1 MEQIIIYKRD
11 GSIRYRLDSFAKL
24 CTVKSAEQKHE
35 LLGEDTVTI
44 KTSSTEPMEQVVG
57 DYIEVYGSKYTLNK
71 VNEPT
76 KISEREFENRMVFE
90 GLQYKLIDA
99 QYRNTDAAGH
109 NPSADFPLVANMR
122 LLMQLVI
129 YNVNRVAS
137 SLGEV
142 WELGDSPNRAPRVHV

>member
-24 CTVKSAEQKHE
+24 CTVKSAEQKRE

-44 KTSSTEPMEQVVG
+44 KTSSAEPMEMVVG

-76 KISEREFENRMVFE
+76 KTSEREFENSMVFE
-90 GLQYKLIDA
+90 
-99 QYRNTDAAGH
+99 
-109 NPSADFPLVANMR
+109 V
-122 LLMQLVI
+122 
-129 YNVNRVAS
+129 
-137 SLGEV
+137 
-142 WELGDSPNRAPRVHV
+142 